1 MSIERYP
8 WLIEKFNTY
17 DLTQFP
23 SSIIIEG
30 EAGLAK
36 SQLANYFAQNLLCS
50 NELSACN
57 SCNSCNYYKADSHP
71 DFCYLSSESCSSALN
86 SYSKAKKDS
95 LVSKKIEGIRALN
108 DFINMTNSVS
118 KKRVAILFDAHLMNV
133 NAQNAL
139 LKTLE
144 ELPENKHIFI
154 VSNKR
159 KYFLPTIY
167 SRSNLISINNPS
179 SLDLDQWLTNQGYI
193 DFSSLNFAPDSTPL
207 EIERIINGDMVGQYE
222 EITKNLDLY
231 CLGKTS
237 TPDLIKFFK
246 GMNISFDNK
255 INSIILFLKTCLGI
269 NTNYYKPHPLITS
282 IGDKKLDIRLLS
294 DLIEDLTQ
302 YKFNL
307 GKVSSLNEQIG
318 LNNFFYK
325 IKNLFSKSA

>member
-23 SSIIIEG
+23 SSTIIEG

-159 KYFLPTIY
+159 KYFLHY
-167 SRSNLISINNPS
+167 V
-179 SLDLDQWLTNQGYI
+179 WG
-193 DFSSLNFAPDSTPL
+193 
-207 EIERIINGDMVGQYE
+207 
-222 EITKNLDLY
+222 
-231 CLGKTS
+231 
-237 TPDLIKFFK
+237 
-246 GMNISFDNK
+246 
-255 INSIILFLKTCLGI
+255 
-269 NTNYYKPHPLITS
+269 
-282 IGDKKLDIRLLS
+282 
-294 DLIEDLTQ
+294 
-302 YKFNL
+302 
-307 GKVSSLNEQIG
+307 
-318 LNNFFYK
+318 
-325 IKNLFSKSA
+325 